1 MAEGVFR
8 HVPGCQMTAPAGA
21 AASKLAAV
29 PVERRERKPV
39 TMLAYAMR
47 ADQSTVEVMV
57 VDLSYEGCGVE
68 TPTQFEAG
76 EALKLSVLRRGAIE
90 CRVRWCSN
98 GKAGLIFE
106 PETKKVA
113 AQRTRRSERVPIEG
127 EVSLRRIG
135 QINYRVR
142 LFDCSPDG
150 CKTELVERPRIGEH
164 VLVKMPHLESL
175 DAEVCWVDGFTAGL
189 RFEKPLHPAVFDL
202 MVQRLQG

>member
-1 MAEGVFR
+1 
-8 HVPGCQMTAPAGA
+8 MTAPAGA

-29 PVERRERKPV
+29 PVERRERRPV
-39 TMLAYAMR
+39 TMLGYAMR

-68 TPTQFEAG
+68 TPTQFDAG

-113 AQRTRRSERVPIEG
+113 AQRARQSERVPIEG

-142 LFDCSPDG
+142 LFDCSPEG

-175 DAEVCWVDGFTAGL
+175 DAEVCWVDNFTAGL

-202 MVQRLQG
+202 MGQRREA

>member
-1 MAEGVFR
+1 
-8 HVPGCQMTAPAGA
+8 MT
-21 AASKLAAV
+21 
-29 PVERRERKPV
+29 PVERRERRPV
-39 TMLAYAMR
+39 TMLGYAMR
-47 ADQSTVEVMV
+47 EDQSTVEVMV
-57 VDLSYEGCGVE
+57 VDLSYEGCGIE
-68 TPTQFEAG
+68 TPIEFAAG
-76 EALKLSVLRRGAIE
+76 EVLKLSVLRRGAID
-90 CRVRWCSN
+90 CRVRWCAN
-98 GKAGLIFE
+98 GKAGLVFE
-106 PETKKVA
+106 AETAKA
-113 AQRTRRSERVPIEG
+113 AEQRKRRSERVPIEG

-135 QINYRVR
+135 KINYRVR